1 MTYVRSNR
9 LVTLLAALG
18 VFAVVALAA
27 AQTSSAATRG
37 CKAPKEPAGLNG
49 GYFTELRATN
59 VSCASA
65 RKLVIAYY
73 KCRRKRGGVRGTCNN
88 RTVNGLRCKESRP
101 SRLQSDTQ
109 INARVTCTKGRKKVR
124 QSYQQ
129 NLRPS

>member
-59 VSCASA
+59 VSCRSA

-73 KCRRKRGGVRGTCNN
+73 KCRRKRGGDQGTCHN

-109 INARVTCTKGRKKVR
+109 INARVTCTRGRKKVR
-124 QSYQQ
+124 HSYQQ